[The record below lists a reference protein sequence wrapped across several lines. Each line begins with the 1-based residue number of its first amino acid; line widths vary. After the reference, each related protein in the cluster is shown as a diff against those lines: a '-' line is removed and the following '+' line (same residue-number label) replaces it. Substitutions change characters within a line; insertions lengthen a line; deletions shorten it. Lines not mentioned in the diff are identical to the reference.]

1 MDQSNR
7 ETRDR
12 RNTYVKKWR
21 QTTARQKRVNYFIEE
36 YVREKFHSVHAE
48 AMVFYRTLD
57 DLYPQKI
64 DLRKTA
70 EFRRWKKAIANANNC
85 ETPPDGQNQTSHEQ
99 QQPGDTNQ
107 MPQPSS
113 PQTSETPPEISTPP
127 PPEIGAEVTIEMPP
141 IELPS
146 GPENIDQS
154 IMEILEELRNDPD
167 LEGIF
172 NDLPSHVDEGFE
184 DDIW

>member
-1 MDQSNR
+1 
-7 ETRDR
+7 
-12 RNTYVKKWR
+12 
-21 QTTARQKRVNYFIEE
+21 
-36 YVREKFHSVHAE
+36 
-48 AMVFYRTLD
+48 
-57 DLYPQKI
+57 
-64 DLRKTA
+64 
-70 EFRRWKKAIANANNC
+70 
-85 ETPPDGQNQTSHEQ
+85 
-99 QQPGDTNQ
+99 